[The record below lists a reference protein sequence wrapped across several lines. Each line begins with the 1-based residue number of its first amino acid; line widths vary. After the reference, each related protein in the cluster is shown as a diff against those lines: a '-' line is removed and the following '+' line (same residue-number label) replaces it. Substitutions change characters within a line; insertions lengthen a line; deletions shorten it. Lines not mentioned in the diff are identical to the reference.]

1 MSLPPTALV
10 LETLGQFALPA
21 AGGAALVYVLFL
33 ALGRWA
39 AALGSAAAIIVGY
52 AAANFTFAALEWEGT
67 FRLIPWR
74 PNELSTWHSLPRAAL
89 ALTGAG
95 LLTRWLGLLAARYV
109 PERRWWIPNLL
120 VWLPRWVA
128 VLIAG
133 SWLIPA
139 PLAQDYLWI
148 KPALAAAMLF
158 SWIAVD
164 GAARGGA
171 SADAM
176 LGMAAAF
183 FAAAIVIVFAHF
195 SLFMNVALALSAA
208 LVGVGLAS
216 HAAKADASGAV
227 PAAIGFL
234 PGLMLNARYQ
244 TESLVPV
251 ASFWLVALAPL
262 AWLPLSHPWIARQ
275 NRCLLGIARWVLLI
289 IPLAIAVALAMKY
302 ESLPP
307 PDHM

>member
-21 AGGAALVYVLFL
+21 AGGAAFVYVLFL

-39 AALGSAAAIIVGY
+39 AALGSAAAVIVGY
-52 AAANFTFAALEWEGT
+52 STANFNFAALEYEGT

-89 ALTGAG
+89 VLTGVG
-95 LLTRWLGLLAARYV
+95 LLSRWLGLLATRFV
-109 PERRWWIPNLL
+109 PERRWWVPNLL

-128 VLIAG
+128 ILIVG

-148 KPALAAAMLF
+148 KPALGAAMLF

-171 SADAM
+171 SADAI

-183 FAAAIVIVFAHF
+183 FAAAIVIIFAH
-195 SLFMNVALALSAA
+195 STRFMDIALVLSAA
-208 LVGVGLAS
+208 LVGVGLAA

-275 NRCLLGIARWVLLI
+275 SPALLRIARLVLLI

-307 PDHM
+307 PD